1 MTEEEIKLITPEK
14 HLGCVAQ
21 GQQFAA
27 LMKKRKEEILRN
39 KEQSRVPSTEQS
51 TEQSSVQSSLQPLV
65 QPTVQSNDAY
75 IYGVGIVA
83 VPAVGVYVFF
93 TYNASQA
100 KNKKPSIKKNKIN
113 HQNDVICFRKNI

>member
-1 MTEEEIKLITPEK
+1 MTEEGKKIITGEK
-14 HLGCVAQ
+14 HPGRVAQ
-21 GQQFAA
+21 GHKLAT

-51 TEQSSVQSSLQPLV
+51 TEQCSVQSSLQPLV
-65 QPTVQSNDAY
+65 QSTVQANDAY
-75 IYGVGIVA
+75 IYGVGI
-83 VPAVGVYVFF
+83 FF

>member
-1 MTEEEIKLITPEK
+1 MTEEGKKIITGEK
-14 HLGCVAQ
+14 HPGRVAQ
-21 GQQFAA
+21 GHKLAT

-51 TEQSSVQSSLQPLV
+51 TEQCSVQSSLQLLV
-65 QPTVQSNDAY
+65 QSTVQANDAY

-83 VPAVGVYVFF
+83 VLAVGVYVFF